1 MKHAP
6 LSESE
11 ITLLRRSFISNR
23 LAAGDPVSY
32 GQVDLSTPT
41 TKCTLDCSDLRCL

>member
-1 MKHAP
+1 MERAP

-23 LAAGDPVSY
+23 LAAGDPVLN
-32 GQVDLSTPT
+32 GQVHLSPPPT
-41 TKCTLDCSDLRCL
+41 KRTLHCSNLRGL